1 VAIAESGDRVKQAAA
16 VADRRD
22 AEIAQIVAGQ
32 PAQNL
37 PVNVVVAERWRILFE
52 PEVPQPF
59 GHIH

>member
-1 VAIAESGDRVKQAAA
+1 VAIADSGDGVKQAAA

-22 AEIAQIVAGQ
+22 AEIAQIVACQ